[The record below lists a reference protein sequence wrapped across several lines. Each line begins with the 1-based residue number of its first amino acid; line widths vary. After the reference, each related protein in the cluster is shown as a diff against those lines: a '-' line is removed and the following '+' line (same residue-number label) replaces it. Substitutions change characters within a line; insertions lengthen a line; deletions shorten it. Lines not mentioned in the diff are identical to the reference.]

1 MSRKAKPLPFK
12 KGMKIVWM
20 SHGYGIHLTE
30 GEVTVVT
37 TRNGAP
43 LIHARHI
50 DLHGNVWK
58 RSFSPV
64 AGMFQENP
72 YPIWQL
78 RPLNGDDIKK
88 LEKRAEKANKLRKA
102 HQAAYED
109 MQRQAHREAQTWEY
123 QEVEK
128 RGKLIPN
135 GDGFTRRVIARMG
148 FKRPKEIKVR
158 INGQLTT
165 TRG

>member
-1 MSRKAKPLPFK
+1 MSRKPKPLPFK
-12 KGMKIVWM
+12 KGMKIIWL

-37 TRNGAP
+37 TKDGAP

-50 DLHGNVWK
+50 DSHGNVWK

-64 AGMFQENP
+64 AGIFQENP

-78 RPLNGDDIKK
+78 RPLNGDDIGK
-88 LEKRAEKANKLRKA
+88 LQKRAEKANKLRNA
-102 HQAAYED
+102 HEAAYQEI
-109 MQRQAHREAQTWEY
+109 QRQVHNEAQAWER
-123 QEVEK
+123 QEIEK
-128 RGKLIPN
+128 RRKVIPH
-135 GDGFTRRVIARMG
+135 GDGYTRRVIARMG
-148 FKRPKEIKVR
+148 FKRPKVIKVR
-158 INGQLTT
+158 IHGEITT